1 MVDLILLKS
10 TINNRGVTIVSI
22 ARNIGLSREGLYLK
36 LAGDAE
42 FKASEIEKIT
52 SVLNLTKDERD
63 AIFFAEEV
71 EPNSTK
77 TV

>member
-63 AIFFAEEV
+63 AIFFAEKV
-71 EPNSTK
+71 ESNSTK

>member
-1 MVDLILLKS
+1 LVDLILLKS

-71 EPNSTK
+71 ESNSTK
-77 TV
+77 IV

>member
-10 TINNRGVTIVSI
+10 TINNRGITIVSI

-71 EPNSTK
+71 ESNSTK
-77 TV
+77 GV

>member
-71 EPNSTK
+71 E
-77 TV
+77 

>member
-71 EPNSTK
+71 ESNSTK